1 MPQFFYVYILRSQ
14 RDGHLYAGSTN
25 DLKARLQLH
34 NAGEV
39 TSTKSRRPLDLIFY
53 EAYLN
58 EYDAKRRELYFKSTK
73 GKTTLRTML
82 KDFFNAADSRD
93 EG

>member
-14 RDGHLYAGSTN
+14 RDGHLYIGSTT
-25 DLKARLQLH
+25 DLRARLQLQ
-34 NAGEV
+34 NTGEV
-39 TSTKSRRPLDLIFY
+39 TSTKSRWPLDLIFY

-58 EYDAKRRELYFKSTK
+58 EYDAKRREQYFKSTK

-82 KDFFNAADSRD
+82 KDFFNAVDSRD
-93 EG
+93 EV